1 MPQAGIEPA
10 PRGFLVPTQPLSYRG
25 ILQGNCRVDTRLVL
39 LYETLLGGLTCCTCL
54 FRVEGDRIWTC
65 PEDLTLLFH
74 RAALHI
80 TRRILTLISVGNL
93 SIPRLFRISLSLF
106 APLTNLT
113 PLSTRHTLLCI
124 SSKSKNRNI
133 AVYVLRGILDT
144 KLTVFQI
151 LLWAM
156 SFCKFSLS

>member
-1 MPQAGIEPA
+1 MPFGWCIRQESNLRRRDFQSLA
-10 PRGFLVPTQPLSYRG
+10 LPTELPMHM
-25 ILQGNCRVDTRLVL
+25 TRQVITSPCDFVL

-93 SIPRLFRISLSLF
+93 SIPRLFRISLF
-106 APLTNLT
+106 AVRAFNKLD
-113 PLSTRHTLLCI
+113 
-124 SSKSKNRNI
+124 SSFYKTHLNMYIFKTQKIGNI
-133 AVYVLRGILDT
+133 AVYVLRGILTT
-144 KLTVFQI
+144 KLTVFQ
-151 LLWAM
+151 
-156 SFCKFSLS
+156 S